1 MEPTATVGA
10 FLTMLDTQAG
20 VIAGNV
26 GLAAVAGAG
35 IGLALYGINRVWRAF
50 TSL

>member
-1 MEPTATVGA
+1 MDA
-10 FLTMLDTQAG
+10 LITMLQAQATT
-20 VIAGNV
+20 IAGNV
-26 GLAAVAGAG
+26 VTAAVAGAG